1 MPVVL
6 RVTDMRG
13 RDRELKR
20 AQMHAPGIAS
30 IHMGGVLQQQPSY
43 CVYAC
48 VGCTEPFK
56 KTFQR
61 GGWDEPCESSCTSV
75 IAAGMAGDDLIPA
88 NEEGLEEELPCSIAL
103 VEMLYTCNIL
113 AVVGSGNDELWQ
125 ENVCVLWDDRQARS
139 IVEMR
144 FATRIIGVTM
154 LREALLVVLENKVCI
169 YLLRGLS
176 LVDSVL
182 TAPNPSGLCV
192 AATTAT
198 STQEQQK
205 QTLVVACPGRGR
217 MCGAPPA
224 GSAAADMRLRL
235 LKGPSDTERL
245 HAAASCAAASCAAA
259 SCAAASCAAASA
271 ALQKGTV
278 QVLFYL
284 VSADDS
290 QGMPAGGLQPKAS
303 NGVYRDMCRALQQ
316 RLKERRR
323 SLPSYKAS
331 LSVKITD
338 SALVEPFFV
347 ERPPEIAQCPWD
359 GSLLASA
366 SVKGTLVRIFSSAS
380 GQLLKEVRRGVNPA
394 LITCLCISPCNG
406 LLAVCSNTGTLHLF
420 HFSENFAAV
429 CAFGQEPQSILALTA
444 DGCFYKLKYDA
455 NHGGTMSNQGLA
467 LTAVFWIE
475 SLGHLTLIDLGLIAS
490 SR

>member
-1 MPVVL
+1 MSVRGIRISSPRGPDLSPRATGGALEASFGVGGLGFAALNQNSRCIVAATRRGFVVY
-6 RVTDMRG
+6 
-13 RDRELKR
+13 
-20 AQMHAPGIAS
+20 S
-30 IHMGGVLQQQPSY
+30 
-43 CVYAC
+43 
-48 VGCTEPFK
+48 TEPFK

-61 GGWDEPCESSCTSV
+61 
-75 IAAGMAGDDLIPA
+75 DLIPA

-205 QTLVVACPGRGR
+205 QTLVVACP
-217 MCGAPPA
+217 
-224 GSAAADMRLRL
+224 
-235 LKGPSDTERL
+235 
-245 HAAASCAAASCAAA
+245 
-259 SCAAASCAAASA
+259 

-290 QGMPAGGLQPKAS
+290 QGMPAEAEGTEAES
-303 NGVYRDMCRALQQ
+303 
-316 RLKERRR
+316 
-323 SLPSYKAS
+323 SLIQSISISAHENDLCCLC
-331 LSVKITD
+331 LS
-338 SALVEPFFV
+338 
-347 ERPPEIAQCPWD
+347 QD

-406 LLAVCSNTGTLHLF
+406 LLAVCSNTGTLHLYRLGDGEAAAAPVAAAAAVTPASAAAAGAAAPTSTWITSSSSATRETVASSTSYNPAAAAAAAAAAVATAGDGSIAPNNNGNASGGRNVKSSWPFLSKISPYFQSEWSMAQFKF

-455 NHGGTMSNQGLA
+455 NHGGTMVRSTFLRLA
-467 LTAVFWIE
+467 AEDGV
-475 SLGHLTLIDLGLIAS
+475 
-490 SR
+490 